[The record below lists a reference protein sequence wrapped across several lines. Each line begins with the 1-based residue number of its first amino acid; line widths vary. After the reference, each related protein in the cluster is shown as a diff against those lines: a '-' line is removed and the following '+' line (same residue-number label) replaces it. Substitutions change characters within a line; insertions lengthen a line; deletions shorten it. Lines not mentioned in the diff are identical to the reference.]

1 MNLGTQRYVIM
12 ISVLVRNVPR
22 VVRIRFEGSLGYEQ
36 GSVMMDA

>member
-22 VVRIRFEGSLGYEQ
+22 VVRIRFEVSW
-36 GSVMMDA
+36 VMSKVRL

>member
-1 MNLGTQRYVIM
+1 MLCDYEKF
-12 ISVLVRNVPR
+12 LVRNVLR